1 MRRFLLPILLVL
13 AVSCSEPLS
22 TEKFIRGEG
31 PYEFT
36 VEMADSLARYDFDL
50 FTRIDAKSCPGEAA
64 LIVRWVSPS
73 DSTFRETVYLPLK
86 CGDVYEPYRKGCV
99 PVEYGTW
106 KCIVAVP
113 EAVSIDGFRGLGLVI
128 RRDYGAR

>member
-22 TEKFIRGEG
+22 SEYFIRGEG

-50 FTRIDAKSCPGEAA
+50 FTRIPPLTS
-64 LIVRWVSPS
+64 
-73 DSTFRETVYLPLK
+73 VYLSYSP
-86 CGDVYEPYRKGCV
+86 
-99 PVEYGTW
+99 
-106 KCIVAVP
+106 
-113 EAVSIDGFRGLGLVI
+113 
-128 RRDYGAR
+128 